1 MWKPIKGWEEYYSVN
16 ELGEVKNNKTNKL
29 IKGDVNNAG
38 YYRVSLCDKTS
49 LRKGRYFRHRLVAEH
64 FIDNPNNLSEVNHID
79 GDKSNN
85 CVDNLEWID
94 RTANE
99 RHSRR
104 ELGNKEYKP
113 FKVIYKDGREVI
125 YETKLEL
132 AEELDI
138 SVTSVKNYLHD
149 RSKGYMTY
157 NIICQHFITKKTIL
171 FFAQSMRGLFIPI
184 SM

>member
-38 YYRVSLCDKTS
+38 YYRVSLYDKAS
-49 LRKGRYFRHRLVAEH
+49 LRKERHFRHRLVAEH

-104 ELGNKEYKP
+104 ELGSKEYKP
-113 FKVIYKDGREVI
+113 FKVIYKDGREEI
-125 YETKLEL
+125 YDFKSDL
-132 AEELDI
+132 ANVLG
-138 SVTSVKNYLHD
+138 VTNASVKNYLHGK
-149 RSKGYMTY
+149 SKGYINY
-157 NIICQHFITKKTIL
+157 NIVSIEYI
-171 FFAQSMRGLFIPI
+171 
-184 SM
+184 

>member
-1 MWKPIKGWEEYYSVN
+1 MWKPIIGWEDLYSIN
-16 ELGEVKNNKTNKL
+16 ENGDVKNNKTGKL
-29 IKGDVNNAG
+29 IKGDINSSG
-38 YYRVSLCDKTS
+38 YYRVCLYDKKTD
-49 LRKGRYFRHRLVAEH
+49 RKQRYFRHRLVAIH
-64 FIDNPNNLSEVNHID
+64 FIPNPNNYDEVNHID
-79 GDKSNN
+79 GDKSKNN
-85 CVDNLEWID
+85 INNLEWTSRLD
-94 RTANE
+94 NE
-99 RHSRR
+99 RHSRK

-157 NIICQHFITKKTIL
+157 NIISIKYI
-171 FFAQSMRGLFIPI
+171 
-184 SM
+184 

>member
-1 MWKPIKGWEEYYSVN
+1 M
-16 ELGEVKNNKTNKL
+16 
-29 IKGDVNNAG
+29 
-38 YYRVSLCDKTS
+38 
-49 LRKGRYFRHRLVAEH
+49 VAEH

-113 FKVIYKDGREVI
+113 FKVIYEDGREEI
-125 YETKLEL
+125 YEFKSDL
-132 AEELDI
+132 ANVLG
-138 SVTSVKNYLHD
+138 VTNASVKNYLHGK
-149 RSKGYMTY
+149 SKGYINY
-157 NIICQHFITKKTIL
+157 NIVSIEYI
-171 FFAQSMRGLFIPI
+171 
-184 SM
+184 

>member
-49 LRKGRYFRHRLVAEH
+49 LRKGRYFRHRLVTEH

-94 RTANE
+94 RTDNE

-113 FKVIYKDGREVI
+113 FKVIYEDGREEI
-125 YETKLEL
+125 YEFKSDL
-132 AEELDI
+132 ANVLG
-138 SVTSVKNYLHD
+138 VTNASVKNYLHGK
-149 RSKGYMTY
+149 SKGYINY
-157 NIICQHFITKKTIL
+157 NIVSIEYI
-171 FFAQSMRGLFIPI
+171 
-184 SM
+184 